1 MAKKKANIK
10 ILSAAAIS
18 KKYGGSGL
26 ATSVLKDIELWIPS
40 RFLAL
45 NHQWGGGIPYG
56 KIVEIYGEESSGKS
70 LLALDF
76 AYCTQQLGG
85 VVIWIDAEKAFMKN
99 WTEKNGLDL
108 DKIHLYPE
116 NVIELISDFVMDSVI
131 YWRSVLTN
139 NEPILLAVDSLAALT
154 CNDNLN
160 TPQLDRKAEMGNRA
174 KAIGTFLRDRNALL
188 DSLGISTILIN
199 QLRHKI
205 GASNYE
211 DPDTTPGG
219 DATKFY
225 ASIRVGV
232 YGGKQIKG
240 KIRGKEI
247 RVGRVSSIRIKKNKV
262 APPRDT
268 LKGVE
273 VYFNPEYTKF
283 PIGFNRYFGLDDMV
297 IDKEIFEKRGN
308 RYFYKDKLIAN
319 GRESLSNVLIE
330 DDDLRR
336 RVIRKLGINS
346 ISTLQ
351 KKLDSISTNYYPVNI
366 GKEEKD
372 EE

>member
-1 MAKKKANIK
+1 MAKKKASIK
-10 ILSAAAIS
+10 VLTATAIS
-18 KKYGGSGL
+18 KKYSGSGL
-26 ATSVLKDIELWIPS
+26 ATSVLEDIDLWIPS

-45 NHQWGGGIPYG
+45 NHQWGGGLPYG

-70 LLALDF
+70 LLAFDF

-85 VVIWIDAEKAFMKN
+85 VVIWVDAEKAFMKG
-99 WTEKNGLDL
+99 WAEKNEIDL
-108 DKIHLYPE
+108 DKTHLYSE
-116 NVIELISDFVMDSVI
+116 NVIELISDFTMDSI
-131 YWRSVLTN
+131 LYWRSVLVK
-139 NEPILLAVDSLAALT
+139 NEPILLVVDSLAALT

-174 KAIGTFLRDRNALL
+174 KAIGTYLRDRNSLL
-188 DSLGISTILIN
+188 DDLGVCTILIN
-199 QLRHKI
+199 QLRKKI

-211 DPDTTPGG
+211 DPDQTPGG

-225 ASIRVGV
+225 ASIRAGI

-240 KIRGKEI
+240 KIKGKET

-273 VYFNPEYTKF
+273 VYFNPEYKKY
-283 PIGFNRYFGLDDMV
+283 PIGFNKYFGLDDL
-297 IDKEIFEKRGN
+297 IIEKEIFEKKGTR
-308 RYFYKDKLIAN
+308 FYLKDKMIAN
-319 GRESLSNVLIE
+319 GKDALLKVIME

-336 RVIRKLGINS
+336 KVIRKLGINT
-346 ISTLQ
+346 ISTMQ
-351 KKLDSISTNYYPVNI
+351 RKLDSLDKNHFPV
-366 GKEEKD
+366 KLKADAD